1 MAPGS
6 TGRVVQ
12 RELENLEIAPEDL
25 RIPIDEITVDGEGVE
40 QVSLRYLT
48 RSEALQEIE
57 QDTVML
63 DRLRGCVP
71 A

>member
-1 MAPGS
+1 M
-6 TGRVVQ
+6 
-12 RELENLEIAPEDL
+12 
-25 RIPIDEITVDGEGVE
+25 DEITVDGEGVE